1 MPKLARQIVRLH
13 DDGFPFVEK
22 YCNAVKSTS
31 EAKRHARV
39 QHKVLNAVACTI
51 AAYMK
56 EQQVRDT
63 DDKISTKLTAD
74 AAINIQHYMAAQH
87 MNLHLVGTDR
97 QRDDR

>member
-39 QHKVLNAVACTI
+39 QHKVLNAAACTI
-51 AAYMK
+51 ATYMK

-63 DDKISTKLTAD
+63 DNKNLDKADCGRSDQHSTLHGS
-74 AAINIQHYMAAQH
+74 AAHESSLGGN
-87 MNLHLVGTDR
+87 
-97 QRDDR
+97 